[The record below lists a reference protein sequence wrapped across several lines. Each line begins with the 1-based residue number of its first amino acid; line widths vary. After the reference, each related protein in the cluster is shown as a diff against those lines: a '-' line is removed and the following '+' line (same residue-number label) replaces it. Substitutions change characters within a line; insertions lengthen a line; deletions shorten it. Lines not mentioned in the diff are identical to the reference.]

1 MKPLKVVFK
10 VLCCLPVLA
19 SCSKSDSVADRIG
32 VPRRPAYPRLLLPDS
47 AYVSPAGLPLGME
60 INREA
65 TFNMEQHDESGDW
78 VTVSYDIADA
88 EIYYTFTPVTEATV
102 AGVIDN
108 RLERLSLNLGGN
120 SAELTEFITPE
131 GLAVRIIEGGS
142 ATTPV
147 QFLATDNSSL
157 VVSGSAFVP
166 ALDSATRDSLA
177 PVVGI
182 LRRDIIKS
190 LVSLHND

>member
-1 MKPLKVVFK
+1 MKPLRVAFK
-10 VLCCLPVLA
+10 VLCCLPILA
-19 SCSKSDSVADRIG
+19 SCAGSDSVADRTG
-32 VPRRPAYPRLLLPDS
+32 VPRRPAYPRLQLPDS
-47 AYVSPAGLPLGME
+47 AYVSPAELPLGME
-60 INREA
+60 INSEA
-65 TFNMEQHDESGDW
+65 TFNMERHDDSGDW
-78 VTVSYDIADA
+78 LTVSYGIAGA

-108 RLERLSLNLGGN
+108 RLERVSLNLGGN
-120 SAELTEFITPE
+120 SAELTEFVTPE

-177 PVVGI
+177 PVVGM

>member
-1 MKPLKVVFK
+1 MRRLRTVFK

-19 SCSKSDSVADRIG
+19 SCSGGDSVADRPG
-32 VPRRPAYPRLLLPDS
+32 VPRRPAYPRLQLPDS
-47 AYVSPAGLPLGME
+47 AYISPTGLPLGME
-60 INREA
+60 INSEA
-65 TFNMEQHDESGDW
+65 TFKMERHDDGGDW
-78 VTVSYDIADA
+78 VTVSYGVAGA
-88 EIYYTFTPVTEATV
+88 EIYYTFTPVSEATA

-108 RLERLSLNLGGN
+108 RLERVSLNLGGN
-120 SAELTEFITPE
+120 SAELTEFVTPE

-166 ALDSATRDSLA
+166 ALDSTTRDSLA
-177 PVVGI
+177 PVVGM
-182 LRRDIIKS
+182 LRRDIINS

>member
-19 SCSKSDSVADRIG
+19 SCSGSDSVADRIG
-32 VPRRPAYPRLLLPDS
+32 VPRRLAYPRLQLPDS

-65 TFNMEQHDESGDW
+65 TFNIEQHDESGDW